1 VAGWQCPDGA
11 PQRNRERIRAQA
23 PRAKMHSRAKIRED
37 LRKSAG
43 RGNCK
48 AHEPIDDVD
57 RIQKLR
63 GPGVCQRSRC
73 AVVSLNACLVRVRA
87 FQEIRHE

>member
-1 VAGWQCPDGA
+1 MQLK
-11 PQRNRERIRAQA
+11 AQLQPMRRTA
-23 PRAKMHSRAKIRED
+23 IASSIDATVSR
-37 LRKSAG
+37 
-43 RGNCK
+43 
-48 AHEPIDDVD
+48 
-57 RIQKLR
+57 R

>member
-1 VAGWQCPDGA
+1 MQLK
-11 PQRNRERIRAQA
+11 AQQPMRRTA
-23 PRAKMHSRAKIRED
+23 IASSIDATVSR
-37 LRKSAG
+37 
-43 RGNCK
+43 
-48 AHEPIDDVD
+48 
-57 RIQKLR
+57 R